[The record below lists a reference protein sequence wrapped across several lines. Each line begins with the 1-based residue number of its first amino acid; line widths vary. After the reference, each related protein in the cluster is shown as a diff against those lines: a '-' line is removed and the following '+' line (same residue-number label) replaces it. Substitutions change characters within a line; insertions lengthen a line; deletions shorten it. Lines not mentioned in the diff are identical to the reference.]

1 MESYDAIVIG
11 GGHAGCEAALA
22 LARTGRSTLCLTLS
36 LDAIAHMAC
45 NPAIGGT
52 SKGHLVRE
60 IDALGGQIKTAEY
73 PEFKWE
79 LKRYLDFLRNQVARK
94 GIAVRLNTEATPEMI
109 QAEGFDSATAAF
121 AAFDAQ

>member
-22 LARTGRSTLCLTLS
+22 LARTGQSTLCLTLS

-60 IDALGGQIKTAEY
+60 IDALGGQMGRTIDAT
-73 PEFKWE
+73 FIQS
-79 LKRYLDFLRNQVARK
+79 RMINTRK
-94 GIAVRLNTEATPEMI
+94 GPAVHSLRA
-109 QAEGFDSATAAF
+109 QADKAR
-121 AAFDAQ
+121 